1 MDYIQIENA
10 YVNNLKNISI
20 KIPKNKF
27 IVITGISG
35 SGKSSLAFDLIFEE
49 GRKKYL
55 QSIGMAL
62 DFGTDYY
69 TNITGL
75 SPTVAVKQNLI
86 RQSNPRST
94 VGSKTGLLNKFSL
107 LFANEGSYQD
117 SESFSLASDDIN
129 PDIFSYL
136 SPNGMCFDC
145 AGTGKQFRIHMENII
160 SAKTMTVEQVF
171 QQIGSTKGYLNLL
184 QRKYTA
190 YFHEPFS
197 NCPIEIQNEL
207 IYGVVDNYSGKTSYC
222 VERVLHNRYLRN
234 EDVQRFYSL
243 EICESCNGYRICDEA
258 RMMKIAN
265 LHLGEIASM
274 SLIKV
279 KEFLDNYIEMNK
291 LSGFGMELSRSLIAT
306 LNSLINIK
314 LGHLTMYR
322 EIPTLSGGELQRIFL
337 YDHLESKLD
346 SLIYVFDEPTSGLHE
361 SEKQEIIESLQ
372 SIKAHG
378 NTVLIVSHDKKI
390 IKTADYIIDIGTK
403 AGDLGGE
410 IVYQGSYSAFLNNH
424 HSLTSKFLD
433 YDMTKSFQKNKQKT
447 NETLSLSNANQNN
460 LKNISVDI
468 PLNRLVGIA
477 GVSGSGKSTLISK
490 TLVPLCKEQLKNSDF
505 SNPNIKGMDKI
516 QKIIE
521 ISQAPIGRKANS
533 NPVTYIGLWDK
544 IRELFAKQPQAVK
557 EGLKAGDFSFNS
569 NGACPSCKGSGV
581 EDISIGYDI
590 QFSKTCPECNGTR
603 FNSKTLQVLYKQK
616 NINDVLEMSVDEAL
630 SFFEGSTIDLSVL
643 NILKKIGMDYVKLG
657 QPTSTLSGG
666 EAQRIKLA
674 KEIGKTR
681 KKDTL
686 YVLDEPSAGLSQYD
700 ISKLLYLLN
709 ELVTSSN
716 SVIVIEHDLDILKCC
731 DWIIELGQGSG
742 DKGGEVIAEGN
753 PTDLSENNVS
763 ITGRYL

>member
-1 MDYIQIENA
+1 
-10 YVNNLKNISI
+10 
-20 KIPKNKF
+20 
-27 IVITGISG
+27 
-35 SGKSSLAFDLIFEE
+35 
-49 GRKKYL
+49 
-55 QSIGMAL
+55 
-62 DFGTDYY
+62 
-69 TNITGL
+69 
-75 SPTVAVKQNLI
+75 
-86 RQSNPRST
+86 
-94 VGSKTGLLNKFSL
+94 
-107 LFANEGSYQD
+107 
-117 SESFSLASDDIN
+117 
-129 PDIFSYL
+129 
-136 SPNGMCFDC
+136 
-145 AGTGKQFRIHMENII
+145 
-160 SAKTMTVEQVF
+160 
-171 QQIGSTKGYLNLL
+171 
-184 QRKYTA
+184 
-190 YFHEPFS
+190 
-197 NCPIEIQNEL
+197 
-207 IYGVVDNYSGKTSYC
+207 
-222 VERVLHNRYLRN
+222 
-234 EDVQRFYSL
+234 
-243 EICESCNGYRICDEA
+243 
-258 RMMKIAN
+258 
-265 LHLGEIASM
+265 
-274 SLIKV
+274 
-279 KEFLDNYIEMNK
+279 
-291 LSGFGMELSRSLIAT
+291 
-306 LNSLINIK
+306 
-314 LGHLTMYR
+314 
-322 EIPTLSGGELQRIFL
+322 QRIFL

-403 AGDLGGE
+403 AGELGGE

-447 NETLSLSNANQNN
+447 NEMLSLSNANQNN

-603 FNSKTLQVLYKQK
+603 FNSKTLQVLYNQK

-709 ELVTSSN
+709 ELVTSGN